1 MQMITKVIK
10 LQLEADLHTFLAL
23 DGQSRIC
30 NWLYNHLL
38 EKVNALKTEFIQTG
52 NKELVNT
59 LYTERGLRNIVPD
72 LKKERPFLKS
82 VHSSPIKN
90 AALRLSASIQAYQ
103 KSKKGKRKGKQTGW
117 PCFRSW
123 SAHWFSLLYDEPNKG
138 FKIENGILRL
148 SLGLGEENKRR
159 SLQLRIKDGH
169 LLNHHTIRNM
179 RIVKQ
184 LGIYYAVFTVQ
195 VEEAVKKPIKK
206 IIALDPNH
214 KNLAYGVD
222 TSGASIEIT
231 APFFLKAYDKRLDE
245 LKSKRDHC
253 KRKAH
258 LRQVVNQ
265 EGHATGNDYWESSK
279 RWQKYNKYLERLQH
293 KRREQTK
300 TFIYTAAH
308 RLYKNYDCVGIGDYT
323 PNGEGINTQM
333 RRAMNKR

>member
-265 EGHATGNDYWESSK
+265 EG
-279 RWQKYNKYLERLQH
+279 
-293 KRREQTK
+293 
-300 TFIYTAAH
+300 
-308 RLYKNYDCVGIGDYT
+308 
-323 PNGEGINTQM
+323 
-333 RRAMNKR
+333 